1 MKRLELST
9 ILCLT
14 FVSIVLGWPE
24 RMVAQ
29 RSGQAGSFHGGGFY
43 GRGSHPAFQGVHAY
57 GNYRSAGYD
66 GGHRNY
72 YGWRA
77 AYGGYYPHYRYGY
90 GWGFRIRIWFLGLTG
105 IMASRTDM
113 VLGGALCTP
122 TPTPI
127 IILIMFLP
135 AAHTRSSGVATR
147 LPRTLRRTPTAT
159 PHRNISPLQRRKIPP
174 ATTI

>member
-24 RMVAQ
+24 RMLAQ

-90 GWGFRIRIWFLGLTG
+90 GWGFRIRIWFWALL
-105 IMASRTDM
+105 
-113 VLGGALCTP
+113 VLWLPERIWSLVGPSVPLHLLQLLSLLCSSLL
-122 TPTPI
+122 PI
-127 IILIMFLP
+127 RVR
-135 AAHTRSSGVATR
+135 AE
-147 LPRTLRRTPTAT
+147 
-159 PHRNISPLQRRKIPP
+159 
-174 ATTI
+174 